1 MNIKLV
7 LLGIL
12 ALFSLSRLYEHRD
25 FLSLCAAAI
34 VVAAFVL
41 SAFYLWRNRD

>member
-41 SAFYLWRNRD
+41 SALYVWRNRK